1 MAEVVSMRGEPIVAP
16 GEPVDDVV
24 ALARDILQRA
34 EAGAI
39 RGLVICISN
48 SDETFQGRR
57 AGHDISYGM
66 LGVIAHFAHILNA
79 NMRDE
84 D

>member
-39 RGLVICISN
+39 RGLVACISH
-48 SDETFQGRR
+48 SDETFQGKT
-57 AGHDISYGM
+57 AGQVLSYGM
-66 LGVIAHFAHILNA
+66 LGVMSHQHHVLNDGF
-79 NMRDE
+79 REDE
-84 D
+84 